1 MKLLFKGIK
10 TTKIFYARSFR
21 TDTCANQFKFK
32 EQKEQNLSEKQKCL
46 ILVNIVELFTA
57 VQHWRL

>member
-10 TTKIFYARSFR
+10 TTKIFYARFFR
-21 TDTCANQFKFK
+21 MDTCADQLKFK
-32 EQKEQNLSEKQKCL
+32 VKEQTLCEKQKCL

-57 VQHWRL
+57 VQHWHL

>member
-1 MKLLFKGIK
+1 MHVPSEWV
-10 TTKIFYARSFR
+10 R
-21 TDTCANQFKFK
+21 ANQLKFK

-57 VQHWRL
+57 VQHWHL